1 MVAKDQLV
9 VNAYK
14 APTMNLENVVDNYTP
29 AIVPQVNDQNISNL
43 FVEGEDFLSGSAN
56 LPDIWIATPLTA

>member
-43 FVEGEDFLSGSAN
+43 FVEGEDSYPVQQIYRIYGS
-56 LPDIWIATPLTA
+56 LHR